1 MRKSRTGAFESFF
14 TFETRSPRSS
24 SSDAVPQ
31 RKGARTELIEL
42 SSDVRREN
50 AIIVSVLRNDRR
62 RRLPSI
68 ELPPDP
74 TFHEVGEQTYASEQ
88 LSGGNRPFDA
98 SPSTIGRAT
107 ENADDSHAEAD
118 FWSEDDLPADD
129 ASANLSDV
137 FENNSVSENDSESE
151 NSAFENLNPSKEW
164 FHAEGTMDE
173 LSVTDHPELE
183 ELEGL
188 AQAAGVCVVGKLV
201 QYRDSPD
208 PATYLGRGKVEDLR
222 MLIDGG
228 GATLVLFDN
237 DLSPSQGRNLE
248 KTLKVRVI
256 DRTELILDIFATRA
270 RTSEAKLAV
279 ELAQLEYSLPRL
291 KRLWT
296 HLERQTKGGVGLRGP
311 GEKQIETDRRLA
323 EKRIADLKQQLTV
336 VHNRRIR
343 EASARNDRMTVSLV
357 GYTNAGKSTLMN
369 LLTGANVQAEDA
381 LFCTLDTRTR
391 RWSLPGWGP
400 VLLSDTVGFIRDLP
414 HHLIASFRATLEEA
428 KQANLLLHVADA
440 SNPAVFDQI
449 SAAYAVLEELGIQSK
464 DTILVLN
471 KLDALRD
478 PGRLEALKSRYPTA
492 IGMSAKT
499 RQGVAELI
507 AQVSERLSS
516 TFLELDVLARVDQGK
531 LFHYLAQHGEVVSN
545 RYQDE
550 TVWMHVRIA
559 QKFLGWIR
567 HEAIDVRPYHH
578 PEWTIAE
585 FLGEE
590 DDG

>member
-14 TFETRSPRSS
+14 TFETRSPNHSS
-24 SSDAVPQ
+24 SETVPQ
-31 RKGARTELIEL
+31 RKGTRSEMIEL
-42 SSDVRREN
+42 SSDVRRED
-50 AIIVSVLRNDRR
+50 AIIVSVLRNARR
-62 RRLPSI
+62 RRATSI

-74 TFHEVGEQTYASEQ
+74 TFHDVEEHLSPNPEVDDLTS
-88 LSGGNRPFDA
+88 DA
-98 SPSTIGRAT
+98 SSIDVPFIP
-107 ENADDSHAEAD
+107 DQPDSIT
-118 FWSEDDLPADD
+118 
-129 ASANLSDV
+129 
-137 FENNSVSENDSESE
+137 DS
-151 NSAFENLNPSKEW
+151 
-164 FHAEGTMDE
+164 
-173 LSVTDHPELE
+173 PELE
-183 ELEGL
+183 ELAGL
-188 AQAAGVCVVGKLV
+188 AQAAGVRVVGEMV
-201 QYRDSPD
+201 QYRESPD
-208 PATYLGRGKVEDLR
+208 PATYLGRGKVEELR
-222 MLIDGG
+222 QLIDGN

-336 VHNRRIR
+336 VHHRRIR
-343 EASARNDRMTVSLV
+343 EANARNDRMTVSLV

-369 LLTGANVQAEDA
+369 LLTGADVQAEDA

-471 KLDALRD
+471 KLDALCD

-492 IGMSAKT
+492 IGISAKT
-499 RQGVAELI
+499 QQGVAELT

-516 TFLELDVLARVDQGK
+516 AFLELDVLARVDQGK

-578 PEWTIAE
+578 PELTIAE

-590 DDG
+590 EW